1 MIRYYC
7 DKCGIE
13 LLPATKV
20 HVHAIMPDGSKRT
33 LQVCKTHWQDIYRFV
48 VSDKALDNKRV
59 KNVS

>member
-1 MIRYYC
+1 MIKYYC

-20 HVHAIMPDGSKRT
+20 HVQAIMPDGSKRT

-48 VSDKALDNKRV
+48 MSDKVPDNK
-59 KNVS
+59 

>member
-20 HVHAIMPDGSKRT
+20 HVHAIMPDGPKRT

-48 VSDKALDNKRV
+48 VSDKALDNKQV